1 MGQTVNLLSTTSVV
15 RIHLPPPV
23 PAEFET
29 RRVFVLP
36 DSAMGATIMDVM
48 IIFPEFA
55 ALRDEVRK
63 LRTVLSILVLERD
76 ELRYVECP
84 NIETAYLMKLG
95 ALEYQAFEA
104 KCAYLRLKR
113 KVELLQAKRNRQ
125 EKPDLK
131 AIETQLD
138 AEFADFRE
146 KLNEQIEKMNEAIR
160 RNGLEVLSGDDTREL
175 KRLYRR
181 VVRALHPD
189 LHPDIS
195 PEQLT
200 LFHRAV
206 EAYQNG
212 DLATMRVIDAMA
224 SEPILPESEDDAMTA
239 LIREHDRLKGLL
251 DSVRQSIQDI
261 KADYP
266 YTLKAILLDEAKV
279 QARKT
284 ELETLLA
291 QLREL
296 CAYYQERI
304 RELLGENHG

>member
-1 MGQTVNLLSTTSVV
+1 
-15 RIHLPPPV
+15 
-23 PAEFET
+23 
-29 RRVFVLP
+29 
-36 DSAMGATIMDVM
+36 MGAIAIDVM

-55 ALRDEVRK
+55 ALRDEVQK
-63 LRTVLSILVLERD
+63 LRTELSILVLERD
-76 ELRYVECP
+76 ELRYVECR

-104 KCAYLRLKR
+104 QCAYLRLKR
-113 KVELLQAKRNRQ
+113 KAELIQARRNRQ

-146 KLNEQIEKMNEAIR
+146 KLNEQIEKMNEAIIR
-160 RNGLEVLSGDDTREL
+160 SGLDVLSEDDTKEL

-195 PEQLT
+195 PEQLQ

-212 DLATMRVIDAMA
+212 DLETMRIIDAMA

-239 LIREHDRLKGLL
+239 LIKEHDRLKGLL

-266 YTLKAILLDEAKV
+266 YTLKEILLDEAKV
-279 QARKT
+279 RARKA
-284 ELETLLA
+284 ELESLLG

-296 CAYYQERI
+296 CAYYEERI
-304 RELLGENHG
+304 QKLLEGNHG